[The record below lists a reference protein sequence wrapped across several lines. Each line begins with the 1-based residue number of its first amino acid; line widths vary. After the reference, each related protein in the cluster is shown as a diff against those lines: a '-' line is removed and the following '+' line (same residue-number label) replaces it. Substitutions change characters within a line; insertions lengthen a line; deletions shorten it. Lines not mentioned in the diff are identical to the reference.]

1 MKNQNKLT
9 SSTGTLHRSRS
20 QRRGHMWQ
28 WGCRSHFAK
37 ITVSMKEMTYLR
49 YWSGRGRMSSASS
62 MNACAPNAVSPL
74 CHSGRAGAGERG
86 WRLTGGKRH
95 QAKRLATAE
104 LMIAIAGG
112 ASEARLAAAPLGCV

>member
-1 MKNQNKLT
+1 M
-9 SSTGTLHRSRS
+9 
-20 QRRGHMWQ
+20 
-28 WGCRSHFAK
+28 AK

-62 MNACAPNAVSPL
+62 MNACAPNVCEPPL
-74 CHSGRAGAGERG
+74 PQRPRGGKGGRG

-112 ASEARLAAAPLGCV
+112 ASGARLAAAAPPPGCV

>member
-1 MKNQNKLT
+1 M
-9 SSTGTLHRSRS
+9 
-20 QRRGHMWQ
+20 
-28 WGCRSHFAK
+28 AK
-37 ITVSMKEMTYLR
+37 MTVSMKEMTYLR

-62 MNACAPNAVSPL
+62 MNACAPNACEPL
-74 CHSGRAGAGERG
+74 CHSGRGGLGSDRG

-112 ASEARLAAAPLGCV
+112 AGEARLAAAAALLGCRCGVRRRRRRAGMGASRQG